1 MKKTLLFLFAIAFGL
16 NAYADGYRSYKMA
29 CELYQSGRYEEAKQ
43 RLMICLKY
51 YPDDDLEWPKICQ
64 GIKDCDSCIK
74 RQMEIAD
81 SIAKARE
88 EERRKYEEQQKLRAE
103 IADSIAKA
111 REEERRKYEEQQKL
125 RKERKLIYLSV
136 NASTLDG
143 EYPDFK
149 RDIVGALAPYG
160 YRTTNNKE
168 DAYWS
173 IYVSADVAKFSKSGT
188 VDPNHIVQINAHYT
202 IQNDVDGYIP
212 AGGEGGCD
220 AKGYSGID
228 YNRSVYNA
236 YANLK
241 EPLGEAFH
249 KAIENIVET
258 SEPELENIIAV
269 VVSGDGLPTNVRLQ
283 PVVDIF
289 MRALQRYSDYEVVD
303 RTAKVISEGRW
314 PLLKYGEQ
322 WSSSSSMLDAIGNDI
337 HPRYIC
343 SIEIIYRPI
352 EQDYYLS
359 AHITD
364 IKTSGSKGTSFY
376 PLDPTQKP
384 IKVLNSNQM
393 HVAALYIIK
402 DLHESVAIMSDT
414 KFNIL
419 KRDLGKR
426 IKTNLK
432 AAGASLIVPGL
443 GLVLKGHNE
452 GYAYLGAEAALCL
465 GGVMVPEL
473 MRKSYIN
480 KRNHETNANNR
491 EVYTTRANTCR
502 KVSIICG
509 VCAGVLH
516 VVNIIHSFV
525 ADPNINKNPK
535 LQCNVAT
542 IPLESGISND
552 YAMGLSLTYR
562 F

>member
-1 MKKTLLFLFAIAFGL
+1 MKKTLLFLFAIAFGF

-29 CELYQSGRYEEAKQ
+29 CEFYQSGRYEEAKQ
-43 RLMICLKY
+43 RFMICLKY
-51 YPDDDLEWPKICQ
+51 YPDDDLEWPIINQ
-64 GIKDCDSCIK
+64 RVKDCDSCINEEATK
-74 RQMEIAD
+74 RQNKIAD
-81 SIAKARE
+81 SIAKAGE
-88 EERRKYEEQQKLRAE
+88 EERRKYEEQQR
-103 IADSIAKA
+103 
-111 REEERRKYEEQQKL
+111 L
-125 RKERKLIYLSV
+125 RKERKLIYVSV

-143 EYPDFK
+143 KYPDFK
-149 RDIVGALAPYG
+149 SDIVGALAPYG

-173 IYVSADVAKFSKSGT
+173 IYVSADVTKFSKSGT
-188 VDPNHIVQINAHYT
+188 VDPSHIVQINAHYT

-220 AKGYSGID
+220 AKGFSGID

-269 VVSGDGLPTNVRLQ
+269 VVSGDGLPANIRLQ
-283 PVVDIF
+283 PAVDIF
-289 MRALQRYSDYEVVD
+289 MRALQRYSDYKVVD
-303 RTAKVISEGRW
+303 RTAKVISEGRRAIW
-314 PLLKYGEQ
+314 DYGERY
-322 WSSSSSMLDAIGNDI
+322 SNSSSMIGAIGNDI

-364 IKTSGSKGTSFY
+364 IKTSGSEGISFY
-376 PLDPTQKP
+376 PIDANQAP
-384 IKVLNSNQM
+384 IKALDSNQM
-393 HVAALYIIK
+393 SNASLFIIK
-402 DLHESVAIMSDT
+402 DLHENVAIMSDA
-414 KFNIL
+414 KFNTLL
-419 KRDLGKR
+419 KDIQSLIGNRNK
-426 IKTNLK
+426 IKKQKFKANIT
-432 AAGASLIVPGL
+432 AAGASLAVPGL

-473 MRKSYIN
+473 MRKHYIN
-480 KRNHETNANNR
+480 KRNHESNANNR
-491 EVYTTRANTCR
+491 DVYTNRANSCR

-509 VCAGVLH
+509 TCAGVLH

-525 ADPNINKNPK
+525 AKPDINKNPK
-535 LQCNVAT
+535 LQWE
-542 IPLESGISND
+542 IEPMPLESNIRND

>member
-1 MKKTLLFLFAIAFGL
+1 MKKSLFFVFTIALGL
-16 NAYADGYRSYKMA
+16 RLNVYADGYQSYKIA
-29 CELYQSGRYEEAKQ
+29 CELYKAGHYEEAKQ

-51 YPDDDLEWPKICQ
+51 YPDDDLNWSKIYQCVKECDAQIKNEAIRQ
-64 GIKDCDSCIK
+64 GEK
-74 RQMEIAD
+74 AAL
-81 SIAKARE
+81 IAKASE
-88 EERRKYEEQQKLRAE
+88 EERRKYEERQR
-103 IADSIAKA
+103 
-111 REEERRKYEEQQKL
+111 L
-125 RKERKLIYLSV
+125 RKERKLIYVSV

-188 VDPNHIVQINAHYT
+188 VDPSHIVQINAHYT

-241 EPLGEAFH
+241 GPLGEAFH

-269 VVSGDGLPTNVRLQ
+269 VVSGDGLPANIRLQ
-283 PVVDIF
+283 PAVDIF

-314 PLLKYGEQ
+314 LLLKYGEQ

-376 PLDPTQKP
+376 PLDATQTP
-384 IKVLNSNQM
+384 IKVLDSNQM
-393 HVAALYIIK
+393 HIAALYIVK

-414 KFNIL
+414 KFNTLL
-419 KRDLGKR
+419 KDIQKIIDDCKR
-426 IKTNLK
+426 NRKQRFKANIT
-432 AAGASLIVPGL
+432 AAGASLAVPGL

-473 MRKSYIN
+473 MRKHYIN
-480 KRNHETNANNR
+480 KRNHESNANNR
-491 EVYTTRANTCR
+491 DVYTNRANSCR

-509 VCAGVLH
+509 ACAGVLH
-516 VVNIIHSFV
+516 VVNIVHSFV
-525 ADPNINKNPK
+525 AEPDINKNPK
-535 LQCNVAT
+535 LQWEIKAM
-542 IPLESGISND
+542 PLESNIRND